1 MYNSFIDK
9 KSLYVQHIQT
19 VFVLLLSVKRGVC
32 TYVSP
37 WITQQELP
45 LRLRC
50 QQLQRLQNPLE
61 QPQRQEP
68 LLLLRALQSQRQTQC
83 FSVVLLPHD
92 ANDTAAITA
101 ANATNF
107 FIFFSFLNGLNNL
120 NLFVLL
126 TMQK

>member
-1 MYNSFIDK
+1 MPDRMGISRSRFIFVSIIIMYNSFIDK

-83 FSVVLLPHD
+83 FLCGV
-92 ANDTAAITA
+92 IT
-101 ANATNF
+101 T
-107 FIFFSFLNGLNNL
+107 
-120 NLFVLL
+120 
-126 TMQK
+126 